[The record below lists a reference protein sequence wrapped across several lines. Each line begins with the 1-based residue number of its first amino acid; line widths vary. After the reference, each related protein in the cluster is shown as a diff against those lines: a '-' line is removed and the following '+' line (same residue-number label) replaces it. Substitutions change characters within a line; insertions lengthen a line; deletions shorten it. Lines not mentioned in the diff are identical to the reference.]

1 MMQLLPS
8 SLSFTV
14 LACFIARVSGASW
27 GFTDAT
33 VAVERKGTGAGGGFK
48 EK

>member
-1 MMQLLPS
+1 MQLLPS
-8 SLSFTV
+8 SLSLIL
-14 LACFIARVSGASW
+14 LACCSVLVAGASW

-33 VAVERKGTGAGGGFK
+33 VAVQGKGAEVGGGFK